1 MVALI
6 WAPVST
12 MAAISTQP
20 RPAARLTRVYC
31 SRSGA
36 RHALCELSR
45 PADSAAAGEVIGADT
60 PPRRDVLKVK
70 GHARLVTENA

>member
-1 MVALI
+1 MGSDLG
-6 WAPVST
+6 SGLDHGGNLD
-12 MAAISTQP
+12 AAKARS
-20 RPAARLTRVYC
+20 RLTRVYC

-70 GHARLVTENA
+70 RHARLVTENA